1 MAVFDKYVY
10 EILKNPTYL
19 TERNTQDLLTLFPSY
34 TQKAEDLADKERELT
49 EREAKVFEKEQK
61 AALREAKAKELEAKA
76 KELEVKARER
86 EREVRE
92 MVAQER
98 ERQKELK
105 LQEAR
110 EREARAKEAPE
121 PDIINDGKPIPLR
134 TYINKM
140 LKSLETQQSNV
151 LSSEDPRDHKMIFD
165 GYGKI
170 ITMLMKHNEAIDIQ
184 ERAQKIEEAVVSA
197 LEKTAEEHGLPEL
210 MQTFL
215 AQLDSQGK

>member
-1 MAVFDKYVY
+1 MSVFDKYVY
-10 EILKNPTYL
+10 EMLKSPAYL

-34 TQKAEDLADKERELT
+34 TQKAKDLVDKEQDLT
-49 EREAKVFEKEQK
+49 EREVKLFEKEQK
-61 AALREAKAKELEAKA
+61 AALREAKAKELEVKVR
-76 KELEVKARER
+76 EREGEVKAM
-86 EREVRE
+86 EVR
-92 MVAQER
+92 ER
-98 ERQKELK
+98 ERQKELR

-110 EREARAKEAPE
+110 EKESREKETPE
-121 PDIINDGKPIPLR
+121 PDVVNDGKPIPLR

-140 LKSLETQQSNV
+140 LKSLETQQSSV
-151 LSSEDPRDHKMIFD
+151 LSSEDPRDHKMIVD

-197 LEKTAEEHGLPEL
+197 LEKTSEEHELPEL

-215 AQLDSQGK
+215 KQLNSQGK

>member
-1 MAVFDKYVY
+1 MSVFDKYIH

-34 TQKAEDLADKERELT
+34 TQEARDLADKERDLA
-49 EREAKVFEKEQK
+49 EREAKVLEKEQK
-61 AALREAKAKELEAKA
+61 AALREAKAKELEVKVRE
-76 KELEVKARER
+76 KEREVKEMEARER
-86 EREVRE
+86 D
-92 MVAQER
+92 
-98 ERQKELK
+98 RQKELR

-110 EREARAKEAPE
+110 EREATE
-121 PDIINDGKPIPLR
+121 PDVVDDGKPIPLR

>member
-49 EREAKVFEKEQK
+49 EREAKVLEKEQK
-61 AALREAKAKELEAKA
+61 AALRETKA
-76 KELEVKARER
+76 KELEVKVREK
-86 EREVRE
+86 EREVKE
-92 MVAQER
+92 MVARER

-110 EREARAKEAPE
+110 EREARAKEAQE

-140 LKSLETQQSNV
+140 LKSLEAQQSNV

>member
-49 EREAKVFEKEQK
+49 EREAKVLEKEQK
-61 AALREAKAKELEAKA
+61 TALREAKAKELE
-76 KELEVKARER
+76 VKVREK
-86 EREVRE
+86 EREVKE
-92 MVAQER
+92 MVARER
-98 ERQKELK
+98 ERQKELR

-140 LKSLETQQSNV
+140 LKSLEAQQSNV

>member
-1 MAVFDKYVY
+1 MSVFDKYIH

-34 TQKAEDLADKERELT
+34 TQEAEDLADKERDLA

-61 AALREAKAKELEAKA
+61 AALREAKAKELEVKVRE
-76 KELEVKARER
+76 KEREVKEMEARER
-86 EREVRE
+86 D
-92 MVAQER
+92 
-98 ERQKELK
+98 RQKELR

-110 EREARAKEAPE
+110 DREATE
-121 PDIINDGKPIPLR
+121 PDVVDDGKPIPLR

-197 LEKTAEEHGLPEL
+197 LEKTAEEHELPEL

-215 AQLDSQGK
+215 KQLDSEGK